1 MALREIFASFDVLFD
16 TSALE
21 KGESK
26 VDSLAKKLSTV
37 VAAFAEF
44 KLVKGIIEWG
54 EHVAEA
60 AREVE
65 FGAIKAG
72 MGVDEFQKLN
82 QVAERY
88 GTTAEQLTI
97 STRLFIRGLSDAHG
111 TMGEFGTK
119 TNHAQHALHTL
130 GVDATQFK
138 GQRLEQILP
147 VIADA
152 FQKMGQGTE
161 ATAVGLRLFGHRGIG
176 ILPLMFRG
184 GDNLR
189 REMEAMIPVFEKAT
203 IEDANAAALAAKSLE
218 VHWKNLIFNAAR
230 PLLKVIAAL
239 ADAGVEVIKWLKAM
253 SEHSRVGEATL
264 IALTAAFTAAGIAI
278 TIALWPILA
287 PILAATAALGLLI
300 LIIDDFIVFMEGGK
314 SLIGDFLDR
323 FFGPD
328 AQDKV
333 RKFLTDIKDKF
344 TAMIAEFESGR
355 LPNIFELLEKGATAV
370 AAAIDKIIEGIKFLS
385 GKKDELMNGKFGKI
399 VDDVV
404 DWNTSHG
411 TKVSLNNAA
420 NAVLGD
426 PFFEALGVPT
436 IQPMLPDTGAGGGRG
451 SVNPAVINQ
460 NMVVNGGD
468 PHEVRRAAKEGA
480 EEALQRHLRD
490 ALAARGGAR

>member
-26 VDSLAKKLSTV
+26 VDSLASKLKTA

-111 TMGEFGTK
+111 TMGEFGTR
-119 TNHAQHALHTL
+119 TNHAEHALRTL
-130 GVDATQFK
+130 GVNAAQFR

-230 PLLKVIAAL
+230 PLLKIIAAL

-287 PILAATAALGLLI
+287 PILAAMAALGLLI
-300 LIIDDFIVFMEGGK
+300 LIIDDFIVFMQGGK
-314 SLIGDFLDR
+314 SLIGDFLDK

-333 RKFLTDIKDKF
+333 RNFLNSIVDK
-344 TAMIAEFESGR
+344 TKEMLEEFKKSE
-355 LPNIFELLEKGATAV
+355 LPNIFELLEKGAKATAD
-370 AAAIDKIIEGIKFLS
+370 AIDKIIEGVKFLS
-385 GKKDELMNGKFGKI
+385 LKKDEIMSGKFGEI
-399 VDDVV
+399 VHSVE
-404 DWNTSHG
+404 DWNNTH
-411 TKVSLNNAA
+411 
-420 NAVLGD
+420 AVKIGS
-426 PFFEALGVPT
+426 FNQGVNTVLDAVGLPT
-436 IQPMLPDTGAGGGRG
+436 VQPMLPATGAGGGRG
-451 SVNPAVINQ
+451 DMSPPIITQ
-460 NMVVNGGD
+460 NVHVNGGN
-468 PHEVRRAAKEGA
+468 PEEVKRAAKEGV

-490 ALAARGGAR
+490 AMAASGGAR